1 MFLRFQSIALDVSY
15 GFGRS
20 RSMFLVVVF
29 LMKKSV
35 HLRYFFEGYRKF
47 LDHHFFFEGGGEGD
61 EKF

>member
-35 HLRYFFEGYRKF
+35 YLRDFFGGYELF
-47 LDHHFFFEGGGEGD
+47 LDHYFFFEGGGEGD

>member
-35 HLRYFFEGYRKF
+35 YLRYFFEGYGIF
-47 LDHHFFFEGGGEGD
+47 LDHYFFFEGGGEGD
-61 EKF
+61 DKF